1 MVIAKSLCLL
11 ASITLLSIVGCD
23 EKKIDDC
30 PNVNPD
36 FFKKSIKQYIEK
48 HPDSGKADEIV
59 LTGSASYNTKEKAWM
74 VPFSTDGHEYF
85 ATVGCEGHV
94 ELSYKT
100 KN

>member
-1 MVIAKSLCLL
+1 MVNVKSFILF
-11 ASITLLSIVGCD
+11 ASITLLGIVGCD

-30 PNVNPD
+30 PNISPD

-59 LTGSASYNTKEKAWM
+59 FSGSASYSTNEKTWM
-74 VPFSTDGHEYF
+74 VPFSTAGHEYF
-85 ATVGCEGHV
+85 ATVGCEGRV
-94 ELSYKT
+94 ELSYNT